1 MNLTGVTWRSFELY
15 TLYLILQLLIVFFM
29 QVSKYIKDVCSSIKG
44 GSRNLIW
51 SRKLFL
57 DSINFILLLLLFFF
71 NR

>member
-1 MNLTGVTWRSFELY
+1 
-15 TLYLILQLLIVFFM
+15 M

-57 DSINFILLLLLFFF
+57 DSINFIYTPTITNTPIIIIIFLTG
-71 NR
+71 NG